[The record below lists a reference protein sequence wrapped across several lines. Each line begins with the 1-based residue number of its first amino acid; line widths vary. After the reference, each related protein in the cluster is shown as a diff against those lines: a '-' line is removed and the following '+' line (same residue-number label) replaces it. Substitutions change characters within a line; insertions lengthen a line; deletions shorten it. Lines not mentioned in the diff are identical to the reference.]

1 MYPVTEPIMN
11 YLPLMFTL
19 LFLSA
24 TTFAQSDF
32 KTRQLTF
39 SRVKE
44 AYQEKEASVKKLFAS
59 KNVDITKTNL
69 FFRAF
74 KQEKIFEV
82 WATPVNSTTYQLIT
96 TYQICAVSGTL
107 GPKRVEGDYQVPEG
121 FYYIDRFN
129 PQSNFHLS
137 LGINYPNASD
147 KILGQHGK
155 LGGDIFIHGGC
166 VTVGCLPM
174 TDDLIKE
181 LYVMAVEAKSYGQ
194 KQIPLHIFPAKLNE
208 ENMASL
214 LQNFALDIK
223 MHAFWSELKK
233 GYDLFEKNKQLPA
246 ISITPRGMYAYK

>member
-1 MYPVTEPIMN
+1 MN
-11 YLPLMFTL
+11 YLL
-19 LFLSA
+19 LTFALLCLSA

-32 KTRQLTF
+32 KTKQLTY

-44 AYQEKEASVKKLFAS
+44 AYQEKEAAVKKLFAS
-59 KNVDITKTNL
+59 KNVDITKANL

-74 KQEKIFEV
+74 KQEKMLEV
-82 WATPVNSTTYQLIT
+82 WAAPTNSTTYQLIT
-96 TYQICAVSGTL
+96 TYQICAISGSV

-155 LGGDIFIHGGC
+155 LGGDIFIHGSC

-181 LYVMAVEAKSYGQ
+181 LYVMAVEAKSNGQ
-194 KQIPLHIFPAKLNE
+194 KQIPVHIFPAKLSE
-208 ENMASL
+208 ENMANL
-214 LQNFALDIK
+214 LQSFATDARLS
-223 MHAFWSELKK
+223 AFWSELKK

-246 ISITPRGMYAYK
+246 ISITSKGMYAYR